1 MTEDQK
7 PPDNHLLMA
16 TTDLERFP
24 PPVVDNFRRAHE
36 VLSGRLAEETIEQW
50 TDHGLGI
57 ARKTVRS
64 WEAAAEYFDASPAVQ
79 QQLPAG
85 QFLRWAR
92 TGSSLCDDSPSLAV
106 AYFKASPSAILRLR
120 PRYIDDW
127 AMIGRSLYRGT
138 WKSSAL
144 SCRLFEGTPKLLET
158 ISFEEFGQLGAFL
171 EALSRRSYDVASECL
186 AQSLEL
192 FPRLGGDVSSLIALG
207 RAQTDASWRD
217 VKGLFDSA
225 SVALPSMSPQHR
237 GPLLSL
243 TRRLIATEGFD
254 PGAVLTDGA
263 KALNAI
269 PADSRDRLLQ
279 LADSLAAVS
288 PESAPEFLR
297 SAPTVLERVTFAQLQ
312 EWQTEGA
319 LLCRT
324 SPAAAS
330 AFFRME
336 SARSEEILD
345 ALSSSIELVRISDV
359 LRMYCRALVAKE
371 IEIQATRQLVDK
383 RIGWV
388 EGDAPTT
395 EGSTIFLPGVVNRYT
410 SKDHNF
416 QWFKVIST
424 HQAGHIEFGS
434 FDFDFDRSSTMFDD
448 IRPLLKTGRQ
458 ADTNEPA
465 VDNVETPEESDSGAD
480 EGGIETAFLT
490 DMSRFFNRF
499 NDNQLVL
506 DIFTVAEDTRLDAR
520 ILHEYRGISVAYLRT
535 QADSLSQRPEI
546 ESLPARQTLL
556 EFTVRISLGQSEGL
570 RVPREHADAA
580 RKVRRL
586 VRMLRDPSATVEDT
600 AEVTIRIYSLLEQIA
615 NDEVDEDE
623 FESIEPEDT
632 ESDPEEGGLED
643 FDPEAIAEQLSA
655 GFEMGDGGQ
664 DEDSEGDDQES
675 AMEYESPQEVD
686 YRGEFKPELGQLLSQ
701 LMMDQNGEGDGEGMQ
716 QISAE
721 QLEELMK
728 NSAEMDIQP
737 SEEGKENQ
745 QANEMLENLMKE
757 LARREPNNQQF
768 SQGPISHVD
777 EDGGPLQATGKD
789 TYVYDEWDFRA
800 NEYKPRWCLV
810 HEKEIAYGE
819 PAFYQE
825 TLTNYASLVRRIRK
839 QFELVVPEMY
849 RKVKRLE
856 DGEEHDLDAVIEAVT
871 DLRTGHTPDEKLYWR
886 RNKTERSV
894 AVAFLLDMS
903 ASTAEAID
911 ETKRGSDDWAAPD
924 DPVEYMVWLRSRRA
938 EGLRR
943 SYKRII
949 DVEKEG
955 IVLLVNALEGLGD
968 DYGIYGFSGYGR
980 ENVEFYVIKDIDE
993 RFSSMIPRRIDR
1005 IAPLHATRMGPAIR
1019 HATSKLVAQEARSRF
1034 MFLISDGRPQ
1044 DRGYSREGVEKE
1056 YAVHDTRMALV
1067 EARREGVT
1075 PFCLTVDRDGHDYLK
1090 TMMQDFSY
1098 EVLSDINLL
1107 PQRLPQLY
1115 RRLTT

>member
-1 MTEDQK
+1 
-7 PPDNHLLMA
+7 
-16 TTDLERFP
+16 
-24 PPVVDNFRRAHE
+24 
-36 VLSGRLAEETIEQW
+36 
-50 TDHGLGI
+50 
-57 ARKTVRS
+57 
-64 WEAAAEYFDASPAVQ
+64 
-79 QQLPAG
+79 
-85 QFLRWAR
+85 
-92 TGSSLCDDSPSLAV
+92 
-106 AYFKASPSAILRLR
+106 
-120 PRYIDDW
+120 
-127 AMIGRSLYRGT
+127 MIGRSLYRGT

-144 SCRLFEGTPKLLET
+144 SCRVFEGTPKLLET
-158 ISFEEFGQLGAFL
+158 ISFEEFGQFGAFL

-207 RAQTDASWRD
+207 RAQTDTSWRE

-225 SVALPSMSPQHR
+225 ATSLPGMSPQHR

-243 TRRLIATEGFD
+243 TRRLMATEGID
-254 PGAVLTDGA
+254 AGAVLTDGA
-263 KALNAI
+263 AALNAI
-269 PADSRDRLLQ
+269 PADNRDQLLQ

-312 EWQTEGA
+312 EWQSEGA
-319 LLCRT
+319 MLCRT
-324 SPAAAS
+324 SPAAAAS
-330 AFFRME
+330 YFRME
-336 SARSEEILD
+336 STRSEEILD
-345 ALSSSIELVRISDV
+345 ALSSSIELVRVSDV

-434 FDFDFDRSSTMFDD
+434 FDFDYDRPSTMFED
-448 IRPLLKTGRQ
+448 IRPLLKAGRQ
-458 ADTNEPA
+458 TDKDEAAGDDSEATGDEIKSA
-465 VDNVETPEESDSGAD
+465 VDPDSGAE

-499 NDNQLVL
+499 KDNQLVL

-520 ILHEYRGISVAYLRT
+520 ILYEYRGISVAYLRT
-535 QADSLSQRPEI
+535 QTDSLEQRPEI

-556 EFTVRISLGQSEGL
+556 EFIVRISLGQTEGL
-570 RVPREHADAA
+570 RVPKEHAETA

-586 VRMLRDPSATVEDT
+586 IRMLRSPDATVEDT
-600 AEVTIRIYSLLEQIA
+600 SEATIRIYSLLEEIT
-615 NDEVDEDE
+615 NEEVDEDE

-632 ESDPEEGGLED
+632 ESEPEEGGLED
-643 FDPEAIAEQLSA
+643 FDPEAIAEQLAA
-655 GFEMGDGGQ
+655 GLQMADGGQ
-664 DEDSEGDDQES
+664 DEDSQGDEEES
-675 AMEYESPQEVD
+675 GMEYESPQEVD

-701 LMMDQNGEGDGEGMQ
+701 LMMDPDGEGGEGEGMQ
-716 QISAE
+716 PISAE

-737 SEEGKENQ
+737 SEDGKEDQ
-745 QANEMLENLMKE
+745 QSNEMLENLMKE

-777 EDGGPLQATGKD
+777 EDGGPLQPTGND
-789 TYVYDEWDFRA
+789 SFVYDEWDFRA

-819 PAFYQE
+819 ASFYQE

-871 DLRTGHTPDEKLYWR
+871 DLRTGHTPTKSCTGAETR
-886 RNKTERSV
+886 RNGASRSHS
-894 AVAFLLDMS
+894 F
-903 ASTAEAID
+903 ST
-911 ETKRGSDDWAAPD
+911 
-924 DPVEYMVWLRSRRA
+924 
-938 EGLRR
+938 
-943 SYKRII
+943 
-949 DVEKEG
+949 
-955 IVLLVNALEGLGD
+955 
-968 DYGIYGFSGYGR
+968 
-980 ENVEFYVIKDIDE
+980 
-993 RFSSMIPRRIDR
+993 
-1005 IAPLHATRMGPAIR
+1005 
-1019 HATSKLVAQEARSRF
+1019 
-1034 MFLISDGRPQ
+1034 
-1044 DRGYSREGVEKE
+1044 
-1056 YAVHDTRMALV
+1056 
-1067 EARREGVT
+1067 
-1075 PFCLTVDRDGHDYLK
+1075 
-1090 TMMQDFSY
+1090 
-1098 EVLSDINLL
+1098 
-1107 PQRLPQLY
+1107 
-1115 RRLTT
+1115 